1 MKILLL
7 INKLKKYLLK
17 YLLDEN
23 KKFIRDENGN
33 HIEGD

>member
-1 MKILLL
+1 MKILLFISKL
-7 INKLKKYLLK
+7 RKYLKKYLL
-17 YLLDEN
+17 DET

>member
-7 INKLKKYLLK
+7 INRLKQYLKKYLL
-17 YLLDEN
+17 DET

-33 HIEGD
+33 HIQGD

>member
-7 INKLKKYLLK
+7 INKLKKYLIK
-17 YLLDEN
+17 YLLDESE
-23 KKFIRDENGN
+23 KFIRDENGN